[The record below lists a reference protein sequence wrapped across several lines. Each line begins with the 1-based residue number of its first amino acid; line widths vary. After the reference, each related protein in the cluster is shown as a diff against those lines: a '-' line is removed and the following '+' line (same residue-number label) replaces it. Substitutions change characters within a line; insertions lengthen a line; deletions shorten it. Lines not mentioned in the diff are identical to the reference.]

1 MWQCGTVEDVG
12 RESGELHAGMWDSGR
27 CRVRVWRVACGRQCG
42 TVEDVGRESG
52 ELHVGMWDSGRR
64 RARVWRVACGNVGQ
78 WKM

>member
-1 MWQCGTVEDVG
+1 MW
-12 RESGELHAGMWDSGR
+12 
-27 CRVRVWRVACGRQCG
+27 QCG

>member
-12 RESGELHAGMWDSGR
+12 RESGEL
-27 CRVRVWRVACGRQCG
+27 QCG

-52 ELHVGMWDSGRR
+52 ELRVAMWDSGRC
-64 RARVWRVACGNVGQ
+64 RARVWRAACGNVGQ